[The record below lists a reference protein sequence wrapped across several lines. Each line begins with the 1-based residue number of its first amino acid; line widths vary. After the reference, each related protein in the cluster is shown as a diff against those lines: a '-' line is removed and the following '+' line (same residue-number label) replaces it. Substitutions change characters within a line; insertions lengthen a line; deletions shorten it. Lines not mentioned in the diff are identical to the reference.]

1 MKKLLNGITSIV
13 SGALMFILG
22 VCPAFKTT
30 NDTIIGIGNTNSVSF
45 YDSITHYG
53 VAFEVF
59 AIIMMVVA
67 GLLVVAG
74 VIEILKQL
82 KVLKFKV
89 NMSLVNIIIL
99 VVLVLSMIGLT
110 ISALVFASNNGG
122 DVYVASSSISAGVG
136 IWIMDVV
143 AVAGL
148 VVATLF
154 RNKK

>member
-22 VCPAFKTT
+22 VCPAFKATASAGSYSMSET
-30 NDTIIGIGNTNSVSF
+30 ASLYESV
-45 YDSITHYG
+45 TEAG
-53 VAFEVF
+53 AAFETF
-59 AIIMMVVA
+59 SIIMMVVA

-74 VIEILKQL
+74 VIELLKQL
-82 KVLKFKV
+82 KVLKFNV
-89 NMSLVNIIIL
+89 NMSLVNIII
-99 VVLVLSMIGLT
+99 GLT
-110 ISALVFASNNGG
+110 ISAIVYANDNSVSN
-122 DVYVASSSISAGVG
+122 VLTISAGVG